1 MADVQRRAH
10 VFKALSDPLR
20 LAIVEQLAGG
30 PRCVCDIRD
39 ELDVAGNL
47 LSHHLK
53 VLREAGLVNTERDGR
68 WVVYAL
74 DEGGLAQARD
84 AVPEPRRAL
93 AKV

>member
-1 MADVQRRAH
+1 MSSIERRSQ

-20 LAIVEQLAGG
+20 LAILDQLAGG

-39 ELDVAGNL
+39 ELDIAGNL

-53 VLREAGLVNTERDGR
+53 VLREAGLVSSERDGR

-74 DEGGLAQARD
+74 DETGLELARD
-84 AVPEPRRAL
+84 ALPRPRRAL
-93 AKV
+93 ARA